1 MVVREAKWK
10 FGRGG
15 SLSLY
20 SEMAYGG
27 LGGAVEERWPKPS
40 RASEHSRQ
48 VAIIAYQLT
57 GSTRI
62 QNMLNAHLY
71 EQFSVF

>member
-20 SEMAYGG
+20 SEMAYDG
-27 LGGAVEERWPKPS
+27 LGGVVEERWPKPS

-48 VAIIAYQLT
+48 VAMVTSQLT
-57 GSTRI
+57 
-62 QNMLNAHLY
+62 
-71 EQFSVF
+71 